1 MFNRILVAY
10 DGSEHS
16 QKAAK
21 TAGDMARACKSTE
34 VWLICVQD
42 VMPYGLGES
51 YVLINELIDEQ
62 TRRGEEMLKEA
73 REMLGAGFE
82 IHSELLFGS
91 PAERILEYAENKQ
104 SELIVMGTRG
114 RSGIAGLLLG
124 SQVQK
129 VITHSACPVLAIK

>member
-16 QKAAK
+16 QRAAK
-21 TAGDMARACKSTE
+21 LAGDMARACKSNE
-34 VWLICVQD
+34 VLLICVQD
-42 VMPYGLGES
+42 VVPYGLGES

-62 TRRGEEMLKEA
+62 TRRGEEMLKDA
-73 REMLGAGFE
+73 RDMLGNGLE

-91 PAERILEYAENKQ
+91 PAERILEHAK
-104 SELIVMGTRG
+104 SKDCELIVMGARG
-114 RSGIAGLLLG
+114 HSGLTGLLLG

-129 VITHSACPVLAIK
+129 VIAHSACPVLAVK

>member
-16 QKAAK
+16 QKAAVI
-21 TAGDMARACKSTE
+21 AGDMARACKSKE

-42 VMPYGLGES
+42 VVPYGLGES

-62 TRRGEEMLKEA
+62 TRRGEEMLKSA
-73 REMLGAGFE
+73 RKTLGDGLE

-91 PAERILEYAENKQ
+91 PAERILEYAESKK
-104 SELIVMGTRG
+104 SDLIVMGTRG
-114 RSGIAGLLLG
+114 RSGLAGLLLG

-129 VITHSACPVLAIK
+129 VITHSTCPVLAVK